1 MQEIFAMEACQM
13 NYVKYLD
20 LINYGK
26 QATATVFTETL
37 VQALNITLSDYWYV
51 TTKLRSQKMLSL
63 NMEFSMVWTRTDVT
77 WRKKR

>member
-37 VQALNITLSDYWYV
+37 VQALNITLSDY
-51 TTKLRSQKMLSL
+51 
-63 NMEFSMVWTRTDVT
+63 
-77 WRKKR
+77 